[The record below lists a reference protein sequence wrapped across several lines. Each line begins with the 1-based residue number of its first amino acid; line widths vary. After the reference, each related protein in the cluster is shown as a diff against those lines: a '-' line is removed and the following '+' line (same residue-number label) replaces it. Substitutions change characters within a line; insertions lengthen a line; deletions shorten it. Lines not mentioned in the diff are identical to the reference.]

1 VTSLAEAES
10 ALAQQAVATV
20 FVASGLDDRTH
31 EETIRWFARKTQD
44 TTVIALLERCDDRQ
58 RQEALEAGASHICS
72 KPDLLVAQLRREAA
86 ERLADDTTQHPVHI
100 AQEPAVT
107 PPWLRVGQAPVS
119 KRR

>member
-1 VTSLAEAES
+1 MTSLAEAES

-72 KPDLLVAQLRREAA
+72 KPDLLVAHLGRESCRAIG
-86 ERLADDTTQHPVHI
+86 R
-100 AQEPAVT
+100 
-107 PPWLRVGQAPVS
+107 
-119 KRR
+119 